1 MLPTTQD
8 GSSCNSM
15 HWHKKVRKFSTK
27 HKNFIIPHRTK
38 TQIHKMVW
46 LPVNFQH
53 LISYKSNV
61 QSTWKSGIFFT
72 ALEVCCEEIRKLF
85 SLSTITIKTTI
96 VTVTYAKNKERRKT
110 LRLDPTCPQLS
121 CWMDSTPW
129 NWIHFL
135 GRNPDKVN
143 RLKNIL
149 LTCIR
154 RKHPLQFSD
163 KQSVI
168 HSYRVDTEAVCVS
181 DAEGVVF
188 VCEDNDVRYW
198 VDSQGKVIGPEY
210 RTDIQRQWSQVTLG

>member
-1 MLPTTQD
+1 MVQVAIQCIDTKRSE
-8 GSSCNSM
+8 SSAQSIKTLLFLIEQRLKD
-15 HWHKKVRKFSTK
+15 HK
-27 HKNFIIPHRTK
+27 IIS
-38 TQIHKMVW
+38 

-61 QSTWKSGIFFT
+61 QSNCKSGIFFT
-72 ALEVCCEEIRKLF
+72 ALEVCCEEEIRKLF
-85 SLSTITIKTTI
+85 SLNTITIKTTI
-96 VTVTYAKNKERRKT
+96 VTVKYTKNKEREKT
-110 LRLDPTCPQLS
+110 LRLHPTCPQLS

-143 RLKNIL
+143 GLKKIL
-149 LTCIR
+149 LTYIR
-154 RKHPLQFSD
+154 RKHPLRFSD
-163 KQSVI
+163 KESVI

-188 VCEDNDVRYW
+188 VCEDDDVRYR